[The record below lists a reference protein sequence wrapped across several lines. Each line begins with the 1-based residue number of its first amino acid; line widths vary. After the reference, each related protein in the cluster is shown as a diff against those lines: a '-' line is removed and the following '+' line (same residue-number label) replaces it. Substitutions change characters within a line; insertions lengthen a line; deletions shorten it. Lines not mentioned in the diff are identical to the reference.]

1 MNGTMDQNPAD
12 LLLFLRMVEA
22 GGLSAAATRCG
33 LPKSTLSR
41 RLVTLEKA
49 LGGRLLVRTAR
60 RFALTDFGEQVLV
73 QARRVGEAADAV
85 RALADHRQRIPGGL
99 LRVSLPPDF
108 SQLDLPNLLRT
119 YTAAYP
125 QVRLEL
131 DLSPRRVDLL
141 AERFDL
147 AVRVAATLP
156 DDATLIGRKLHTL
169 SRSLFASPSYVQAR
183 GSPTAPADLA
193 DDAVLVLLG
202 SDGAPQPWVLQGAGL
217 RWEGLPPGPL
227 ACNSVGLL
235 RELALQGL
243 GIVAMPQPFASA
255 DLAAGTLVPVM
266 PGWQLPEV
274 AVWCLT
280 PGRLLP
286 ARTRAFAD
294 LLAATLSGLP
304 AGTAA

>member
-1 MNGTMDQNPAD
+1 MNGTKHQHPAD

-22 GGLSAAATRCG
+22 GGLSAAAARCD

-41 RLVTLEKA
+41 RLATLERA

-73 QARRVGEAADAV
+73 QARRVGEAAEAV
-85 RALADHRQRIPGGL
+85 GALAEHRQRIPGGL

-108 SQLDLPNLLRT
+108 SQLDLPSLLRS

-156 DDATLIGRKLHTL
+156 DDGTLIGRRLA
-169 SRSLFASPSYVQAR
+169 SFERNLFAAPSYVR
-183 GSPTAPADLA
+183 DHGSPSEPAALA
-193 DDAVLVLLG
+193 SHAGLVLLA
-202 SDGAPQPWVLQGAGL
+202 SDGAPQPWTLQREGQ
-217 RWEGLPPGPL
+217 RWEGLPPGPV

-235 RELALQGL
+235 RELALRGL
-243 GIVAMPQPFASA
+243 GIVGMPKPFATA
-255 DLAAGTLVPVM
+255 DLAAGTLVPV
-266 PGWQLPEV
+266 LPDWHLPAV
-274 AVWCLT
+274 DVWCLT

-304 AGTAA
+304 ASASA